1 MAVDGLAVDRDAAAT
16 GRMLVQKLK
25 AHWESG
31 PKVCTH
37 NHQAEIDGS
46 GPLMQYCCFYKSNN
60 EYHRIPEPP

>member
-37 NHQAEIDGS
+37 SHQAKIDGS
-46 GPLMQYCCFYKSNN
+46 GPLMRKIEFFLRIIKS
-60 EYHRIPEPP
+60 